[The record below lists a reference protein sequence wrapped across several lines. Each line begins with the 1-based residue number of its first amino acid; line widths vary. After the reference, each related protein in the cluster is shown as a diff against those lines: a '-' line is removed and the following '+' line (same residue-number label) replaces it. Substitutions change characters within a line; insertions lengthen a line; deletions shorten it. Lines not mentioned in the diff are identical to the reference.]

1 MLLAP
6 VFKALVAIFLIAFNF
21 PSALSQPLQPIP
33 ALTARAIDQTATL
46 SAAELA
52 ALESRLSTFER
63 ESGAQ
68 VVVLM
73 VTTTAPEDIAAY
85 ANRVANDWKI
95 GRKGV
100 GDGLLLIVAKQDRKL
115 RIEVAKSLEG
125 AIPDL
130 AARQII
136 DGAITPPF
144 KQGHYAVGIDAGLG
158 QIFARI
164 RGEALPEPEHA
175 QSAGNGKGFDWMDL
189 GIFLFFAVP
198 VGAPIARATM
208 GRTLGTLAVGA
219 GTGLLAYLVTASLGV
234 AIAAAFAAMLWG
246 LIARGSGGLGGGGGG
261 WGGGSGSSS
270 SGGDSSGG
278 GFSSG
283 GGGDFGGGG
292 ASGDW

>member
-6 VFKALVAIFLIAFNF
+6 VFNALVAIFFIAFAV
-21 PSALSQPLQPIP
+21 PAALSQPLQPIP
-33 ALTARAIDQTATL
+33 ALTARAIDQTSTL

-52 ALESRLSTFER
+52 ALENRLGTFER

-73 VTTTAPEDIAAY
+73 IATTAPEDIAAY

-136 DGAITPPF
+136 ENAITPPF
-144 KQGHYAVGIDAGLG
+144 KQGHYAAGIDAGLG
-158 QIFARI
+158 QLFARI
-164 RGEALPEPEHA
+164 RGEALPKPDPV
-175 QSAGNGKGFDWMDL
+175 QSAGSGQGFDWMDL

-198 VGAPIARATM
+198 VGSAIARAVM
-208 GRTLGTLAVGA
+208 GRALGSLAVGA
-219 GTGLLAYLVTASLGV
+219 GTGLLAYVVTASLGV
-234 AIAAAFAAMLWG
+234 ALAAAFAATLWG
-246 LIARGSGGLGGGGGG
+246 LISRGSGGLGGSGG
-261 WGGGSGSSS
+261 WSGGSGSAS

>member
-6 VFKALVAIFLIAFNF
+6 IFKALVAIFFIAFAV
-21 PSALSQPLQPIP
+21 PAALSQPLQPIP

-46 SAAELA
+46 SAAELT
-52 ALESRLSTFER
+52 ALESRLGTFER
-63 ESGAQ
+63 ESGTQ

-73 VTTTAPEDIAAY
+73 IATTAPEDIAAY

-136 DGAITPPF
+136 EDAITPPF
-144 KQGHYAVGIDAGLG
+144 KQGHYASGIEAGLG
-158 QIFARI
+158 QLFARI
-164 RGEALPEPEHA
+164 RGEALPQPDPA
-175 QSAGNGKGFDWMDL
+175 QSAGRSQGFDWMDL
-189 GIFLFFAVP
+189 GVFLFFAVP
-198 VGAPIARATM
+198 VGSMIARAMM

-246 LIARGSGGLGGGGGG
+246 LISQGSRGLGG
-261 WGGGSGSSS
+261 WSGGSGSSS

>member
-6 VFKALVAIFLIAFNF
+6 VFKALVAIFLIAFTF
-21 PSALSQPLQPIP
+21 SSAHSQPLQPIP
-33 ALTARAIDQTATL
+33 LLTARAIDQTATL

-52 ALESRLSTFER
+52 ALETRLDTFER

-68 VVVLM
+68 IVVLM
-73 VTTTAPEDIAAY
+73 IASTAPEDIAAY

-125 AIPDL
+125 AVPDL

-136 DGAITPPF
+136 EDAIAPPF
-144 KQGHYAVGIDAGLG
+144 KQGHYAAGINAGLG

-164 RGEALPEPEHA
+164 RGEALPTPAPA
-175 QSAGNGKGFDWMDL
+175 QSTGSSKGFDWMDL

-198 VGAPIARATM
+198 VGSTIARAMM
-208 GRTLGTLAVGA
+208 GRTIGTLAVGA

-246 LIARGSGGLGGGGGG
+246 LLAKGAGGYGGGGGG
-261 WGGGSGSSS
+261 WGGGSSS

>member
-6 VFKALVAIFLIAFNF
+6 VFNALVAIFFIAFAV
-21 PSALSQPLQPIP
+21 PAALSQPLQPIP

-52 ALESRLSTFER
+52 ALENRLGTFER
-63 ESGAQ
+63 ENGAQ

-73 VTTTAPEDIAAY
+73 IATTAPEDIAAY

-136 DGAITPPF
+136 ENAITPLF
-144 KQGHYAVGIDAGLG
+144 KQGHYAAGIDAGLG
-158 QIFARI
+158 QLFARI
-164 RGEALPEPEHA
+164 RGEALPKPDPA
-175 QSAGNGKGFDWMDL
+175 QGAGSGQGFDWMDL

-198 VGAPIARATM
+198 VGSAIARAMM
-208 GRTLGTLAVGA
+208 GRALGSLAVGA
-219 GTGLLAYLVTASLGV
+219 GTGLLAYFVTASLGV
-234 AIAAAFAAMLWG
+234 ALAAAFAATLWG
-246 LIARGSGGLGGGGGG
+246 LISQGSGGLGGSGG
-261 WGGGSGSSS
+261 WSGGSGSAS